1 MRVVDVS
8 LHKDTC
14 SQQSRIIIHNINI
27 LDKYG
32 FIPLPSQYFCV
43 SIRHTK
49 QTYEF
54 DYTAKKATKWN
65 FFVDKKSHKKLPIF
79 TITAM
84 FIVSIYC
91 LYSSEI
97 FFCYFVG
104 IRSVFWTSISCLSS
118 YMCNK
123 AFMIITEAQ
132 TSIEV
137 LMKSSFFNEF
147 PKFY

>member
-54 DYTAKKATKWN
+54 DYTAKKATK
-65 FFVDKKSHKKLPIF
+65 
-79 TITAM
+79 
-84 FIVSIYC
+84 
-91 LYSSEI
+91 
-97 FFCYFVG
+97 
-104 IRSVFWTSISCLSS
+104 
-118 YMCNK
+118 
-123 AFMIITEAQ
+123 
-132 TSIEV
+132 
-137 LMKSSFFNEF
+137 
-147 PKFY
+147 